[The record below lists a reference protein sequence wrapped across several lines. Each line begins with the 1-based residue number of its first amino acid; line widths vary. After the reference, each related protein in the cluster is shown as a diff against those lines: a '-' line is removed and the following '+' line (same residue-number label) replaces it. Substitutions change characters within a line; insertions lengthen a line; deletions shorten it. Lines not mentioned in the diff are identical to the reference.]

1 MKVAT
6 ALDAR
11 HLDSSAI
18 MDYGIGESVLME
30 NAAIA
35 AREVIAKR
43 WGLPGKRILVV
54 CGLGNNGGDGFAL
67 ARLLYVRGA
76 TVTVLV
82 TGKVDRNDRSSG
94 AVEAVARGVFNTAD
108 SLQNSG
114 GAAEENLRILQRL
127 PLEILQ
133 LYSITDFLAKT
144 DFDAFDIIVDA
155 LFGTGLSRALEGP
168 IATLVE
174 SINTSDTPV
183 LSLDIPSGVNS
194 DTGEMLG
201 VAVRAEAT
209 VCFGTLKRGN
219 LLYPGFELGGDLYY
233 SAISF
238 PPELRNDNSIA
249 LSVNTPPALGRR
261 NPAGHKGTFGKVL
274 IVGGSP
280 GYCGAVALAAGA
292 AQRGGVGYVYLA
304 MPSAMISQVFPQ
316 VPETVFLPQSGPN
329 YLGGEHLQ
337 DLLEASA
344 WADAVVLGPG
354 LSTQPESIR
363 LARDLIAAVEAP
375 LIVDGDGLTALA
387 GRDELSRHRSH
398 PTFLTPHPGEMAR
411 LLGSSLNELSK
422 RRIEIA
428 MEAAD
433 RYGSMVVLKG
443 AHSIIAHPDGNLWIN
458 LTGNS
463 GMGTAGSGDVLAGLL
478 GALAASQPDPD
489 PANLLRLAV
498 YLHGLAGDLASL
510 SLGQTSLAARDIIA
524 FLPQAIM
531 EHRKRL
537 TADPFSGKIT
547 LV

>member
-1 MKVAT
+1 VKVAA

-11 HLDSSAI
+11 RLDSSAI

-35 AREVIAKR
+35 AREVIARR
-43 WGLPGKRILVV
+43 WGLPGRRILVV

-67 ARLLYVRGA
+67 ARLLYAQGA
-76 TVTVLV
+76 MVTVLV
-82 TGKVDRNDRSSG
+82 AGRVDTGDRRNSAAAKALGRRSFDASG
-94 AVEAVARGVFNTAD
+94 GFR
-108 SLQNSG
+108 SPG

-127 PLEILQ
+127 SLEILQ
-133 LYSITDFLAKT
+133 LYSVTDLLAKT

-168 IATLVE
+168 IAALVE
-174 SINTSDTPV
+174 GINASDAPI

-194 DTGEMLG
+194 DTGEALG
-201 VAVRAEAT
+201 AAVRAEAT
-209 VCFGTLKRGN
+209 VAFGILKRGN

-238 PPELRNDNSIA
+238 PPELRSDDSIS
-249 LSVNTPPALGRR
+249 LSVNVPPALVRR
-261 NPAGHKGTFGKVL
+261 DPSGHKGTFGKVL

-292 AQRGGVGYVYLA
+292 AQRSGAGYVHLA
-304 MPSAMISQVFPQ
+304 MPSSMVSQVFPLA
-316 VPETVFLPQSGPN
+316 PETVFLPQGGSN

-344 WADAVVLGPG
+344 RADAVVLGPG

-363 LARDLIAAVEAP
+363 LARDLITAVEAP

-387 GRDELSRHRSH
+387 GRDELSRRRSH
-398 PTFLTPHPGEMAR
+398 PTFLTPHSGEMAR
-411 LLGSSLNELSK
+411 LLGSSLSELS
-422 RRIEIA
+422 RRRVDIA

-433 RYGSMVVLKG
+433 RYGAMLVLKG
-443 AHSIIAHPDGNLWIN
+443 AHSIIAHPDGKLWIN

-478 GALAASQPDPD
+478 GALAASQPNPD
-489 PANLLRLAV
+489 HLLRLAV

-510 SLGQTSLAARDIIA
+510 SLGQTSLGARDIIA
-524 FLPQAIM
+524 FLPQAIT
-531 EHRKRL
+531 EHREKL
-537 TADPFSGKIT
+537 TSDPFSGKIAQI
-547 LV
+547 